1 VITRI
6 ALFGLIVAIGIVISF
21 GPALTVPGRLDDTI
35 MILLAFV
42 AYAATGGLIIFRR
55 DGHLTGWLLTLTGL
69 AVVTASELPY
79 WGGMSDFAAAWIS
92 SGGWGVVFAFFAALT
107 LTFPSGRPPQGK
119 GLFPRLGRIAL
130 WSLPVLVSIT
140 FFTEILTG
148 PEESN
153 QIANPYGFIPDAL
166 GYVALIAIVLII
178 LGGAISLVQ
187 RGSRATGMVRAQY
200 TWVVF
205 GLIVFVIAV
214 LATFGYIM
222 ISELRG
228 AGDPGDSVWVMVF
241 LMMLTFPLT
250 FGIAILRYRLYDI
263 DRIVSRTVT
272 YAAVAGLLAATYF
285 GVVAL
290 LTTLLPP
297 SSPLAVAGSTLVV
310 AALFSPVRRRMHDVV
325 DRKFNRTRY
334 DAQQV
339 ADRFS
344 QGLQDDTGQ
353 GELTS
358 GLLGVVSE
366 TMQPS
371 VLSLWVRAE
380 EPTS

>member
-1 VITRI
+1 
-6 ALFGLIVAIGIVISF
+6 
-21 GPALTVPGRLDDTI
+21 
-35 MILLAFV
+35 
-42 AYAATGGLIIFRR
+42 
-55 DGHLTGWLLTLTGL
+55 
-69 AVVTASELPY
+69 
-79 WGGMSDFAAAWIS
+79 
-92 SGGWGVVFAFFAALT
+92 VF
-107 LTFPSGRPPQGK
+107 
-119 GLFPRLGRIAL
+119 
-130 WSLPVLVSIT
+130 IT
-140 FFTEILTG
+140 FFTENLTG

-153 QIANPYGFIPDAL
+153 EIPNPYGFIPDDL

-178 LGGAISLVQ
+178 LGGVISLVL
-187 RGSRATGMVRAQY
+187 RRRSATGMERAQY

-205 GLIVFVIAV
+205 GLIAFVTAV
-214 LATFGYIM
+214 LATFTYIL

-228 AGDPGDSVWVMVF
+228 AGVPGDGVWVVVF

-310 AALFSPVRRRMHDVV
+310 AALFNPLRRRMHAVV
-325 DRKFNRTRY
+325 DRRFNRARY

-339 ADRFS
+339 ADRFAR
-344 QGLQDDTGQ
+344 GIQDDVGQ
-353 GELTS
+353 SGLTS

-366 TMQPS
+366 TMQPT
-371 VLSLWVRAE
+371 VLSMWVRTE
-380 EPTS
+380 EPTL